1 MVPVLFFGSPRILFL
16 LLPKTSDRRSFA
28 RYSERTARVAI
39 VRVRRSAYCP
49 PTVGMRDE
57 PTTLPTK
64 AVRAVE
70 TVGAAAVSA
79 IPKG

>member
-1 MVPVLFFGSPRILFL
+1 M
-16 LLPKTSDRRSFA
+16 
-28 RYSERTARVAI
+28 

-79 IPKG
+79 MPKG

>member
-1 MVPVLFFGSPRILFL
+1 M
-16 LLPKTSDRRSFA
+16 
-28 RYSERTARVAI
+28 

-49 PTVGMRDE
+49 PTVGMREE
-57 PTTLPTK
+57 PTTPPTK

-79 IPKG
+79 MPKG